1 MISDRSTDE
10 DMGLERS
17 QITGIMPEA
26 DEGMDESSLLEAIEK
41 RVSEL
46 ILEDPDLLF
55 SYLYRLDIPQE
66 AIELALYHSDPL
78 KPSEALAHV
87 ILERQRARLKTK
99 RSFPQKPIEGWDSF

>member
-1 MISDRSTDE
+1 MISDRSPED

-17 QITGIMPEA
+17 ELAGIMPEA
-26 DEGMDESSLLEAIEK
+26 DEEMDESTLLEAIEK

-66 AIELALYHSDPL
+66 AIELALYHSEPMN
-78 KPSEALAHV
+78 PSEALAHV